1 MDVLK
6 YPMLMLPATKNYLWG
21 GERLRRRYG
30 KAPDGSGPLAE
41 SWELSCHPD
50 GPSVIGSGM
59 FTGETLSDYIGLCPD
74 SILGSRHAGKRELP
88 ILVKL
93 IDAAEPLSIQVHPDE
108 EYANRVEGGH
118 GKAELWVV
126 LECDEGAELV
136 CGVNRA
142 LPPEE
147 FKRRI
152 ADGTLGEALAR
163 VPVKPWDVLYV
174 APGMI
179 HAIGG
184 GILLA
189 EVQQNSNLTYRIW
202 DYGRVGADG
211 LPRELHVEQA
221 LAVARLKP
229 VSEKCESMVLA
240 SGDAWTLDRLFASEL
255 FRVRRLR
262 LHSGVYAGNAG
273 GDSFLGMLCL
283 GDNMKLTWRGG
294 ALLLRKGWTVFLP
307 AGLGAFTFGGNGD
320 ALLID

>member
-1 MDVLK
+1 MDVLCR
-6 YPMLMLPATKNYLWG
+6 A
-21 GERLRRRYG
+21 
-30 KAPDGSGPLAE
+30 
-41 SWELSCHPD
+41 
-50 GPSVIGSGM
+50 
-59 FTGETLSDYIGLCPD
+59 
-74 SILGSRHAGKRELP
+74 RHDPR
-88 ILVKL
+88 
-93 IDAAEPLSIQVHPDE
+93 H
-108 EYANRVEGGH
+108 
-118 GKAELWVV
+118 
-126 LECDEGAELV
+126 
-136 CGVNRA
+136 
-142 LPPEE
+142 
-147 FKRRI
+147 
-152 ADGTLGEALAR
+152 
-163 VPVKPWDVLYV
+163 
-174 APGMI
+174 
-179 HAIGG
+179 GG

-240 SGDAWTLDRLFASEL
+240 SGDASTLDRLFASEL

-273 GDSFLGMLCL
+273 GDSFWGMLCL